1 MLPARDRVGQI
12 RRYTSYLNELFS
24 TMCRACGCQSAVWE
38 SPLTTDIA
46 RAGISYT
53 VLDDY
58 HFRAAGW
65 SEDDLHGLFVT
76 TKTTVAYCVFSL
88 AVRNCVTSFRLPLPM
103 KRLTTRAA

>member
-1 MLPARDRVGQI
+1 MLPSRDRVGQI

-24 TMCRACGCQSAVWE
+24 TDVQGMWMPERVWE

-65 SEDDLHGLFVT
+65 AEEDRSSARG
-76 TKTTVAYCVFSL
+76 CQQ
-88 AVRNCVTSFRLPLPM
+88 P
-103 KRLTTRAA
+103 